1 MPYNEDLEMR
11 IRVVLSGLPDL
22 TAKKMF
28 GGIGFLVKGNMA
40 CGVHKD
46 ALIVRVGPEK
56 YEEAL
61 AGPHTRPFD
70 ITGKEMKGWVMVG
83 SEGYS
88 SDDELKSWVRQG
100 VDFALTLK
108 PK

>member
-11 IRVVLSGLPDL
+11 IRVVMSGLPDL

-28 GGIGFLVKGNMA
+28 GGVGFLVKGNMA

-46 ALIVRVGPEK
+46 ALIVRVGPEG

-61 AGPHTRPFD
+61 ARPRD
-70 ITGKEMKGWVMVG
+70 LRGWVQ
-83 SEGYS
+83 
-88 SDDELKSWVRQG
+88 QG
-100 VDFALTLK
+100 VDFALTLT